1 MEIRSEPPRLFR
13 HLDQNIS
20 RLCRTAHFPQE
31 CDAGSTST
39 ILRFQAY
46 VESQRYVT
54 SITSKPSWC
63 DPSLAE
69 AIMEKLPQQARLAS
83 IADILQRLI
92 RIENDI
98 LQIVRA
104 SGQNNRLGIYEAQ
117 TLVRE
122 AIQALK
128 RKDAPNAAG

>member
-1 MEIRSEPPRLFR
+1 MEKIP
-13 HLDQNIS
+13 QQS
-20 RLCRTAHFPQE
+20 RL
-31 CDAGSTST
+31 AG
-39 ILRFQAY
+39 
-46 VESQRYVT
+46 
-54 SITSKPSWC
+54 
-63 DPSLAE
+63 
-69 AIMEKLPQQARLAS
+69 

-98 LQIVRA
+98 QQIVRA
-104 SGQNNRLGIYEAQ
+104 SGQNNRLRIYEAQ

>member
-1 MEIRSEPPRLFR
+1 M
-13 HLDQNIS
+13 
-20 RLCRTAHFPQE
+20 
-31 CDAGSTST
+31 
-39 ILRFQAY
+39 
-46 VESQRYVT
+46 
-54 SITSKPSWC
+54 C
-63 DPSLAE
+63 DPFYGE
-69 AIMEKLPQQARLAS
+69 VIMEKIPQQSRLAG

-98 LQIVRA
+98 QQIVRA
-104 SGQNNRLGIYEAQ
+104 SGQNNRLRIYEAQ